1 MSTQET
7 FKYQT
12 PNRNLQKESLI
23 KSVIQRVAGVIS
35 LPPFVEV
42 YIYDLGRAVQG
53 GVDMSMNRVILNTR
67 LTIPEIPK
75 ILIHELI
82 HVNQKYTGKL
92 KVNGDGMYLWEGKIY
107 NAKHPEKLSRA
118 EYLALPWEADVVN
131 NLATVVTRA
140 LS

>member
-1 MSTQET
+1 MSVQVT
-7 FKYQT
+7 FRYQT
-12 PNRNLQKESLI
+12 PGKNLQKESLI
-23 KSVIQRVAGVIS
+23 KSVVQRVSGVIT

-42 YIYDLGRAVQG
+42 YIYDLGIAVQG

-67 LTIPEIPK
+67 LTILEIPK

-92 KVNGDGMYLWEGKIY
+92 KVSGDGMYLWEGKIY
-107 NAKHPEKLSRA
+107 NAQHPEKLSRT

-131 NLATVVTRA
+131 NLATIVNRA